1 MKRKVVSILSAHLLV
16 VATGLPVAAQSSDD
30 ESRFRQIVAEQVA
43 AWNVGD
49 AKGFSLRF
57 AEDGSFTNIRGT
69 VFYGHRAFEDR
80 HAEIFK
86 TIFKGSKLAMSVSK
100 VRFVRPDVAIV
111 DVSTE
116 LSGVQGTPPG
126 VKSTADG
133 KIRTRL
139 QEVFVRDKGEWSIAS
154 YHNVDVKEP

>member
-1 MKRKVVSILSAHLLV
+1 MKTKTVTIFSTCLLL
-16 VATGLPVAAQSSDD
+16 VATGLPVAAQSHDD
-30 ESRFRQIVAEQVA
+30 ESRIRQIVADQVA

-49 AKGFSLRF
+49 AKAFSLKF

-69 VFYGHRAFEDR
+69 VFYGHQAFEDR

-86 TIFKGSKLAMSVSK
+86 TVFKGSKLAMMVSK
-100 VRFVRPDVAIV
+100 IHFVRPDVVIV
-111 DVSTE
+111 DISTE
-116 LSGVQGTPPG
+116 LSELQGVPPG

-133 KIRTRL
+133 KLRTRL
-139 QEVFVRDKGEWSIAS
+139 QEVFVKDTGEWSIAS

>member
-1 MKRKVVSILSAHLLV
+1 MKIKAATILLAYLLL
-16 VATGLPVAAQSSDD
+16 VATGLPVAAQSRDD
-30 ESRFRQIVAEQVA
+30 ESRIREIVAEQVE

-49 AKGFSLRF
+49 AKAFSLRF

-80 HAEIFK
+80 HVEIFK
-86 TIFKGSKLAMSVSK
+86 TFFKGSKLAMSVSK
-100 VRFVRPDVAIV
+100 IRFVRPDVAIV

-116 LSGVQGTPPG
+116 LSDLQGMPPG
-126 VKSTADG
+126 VKGTTDG

-139 QEVFVRDKGEWSIAS
+139 QEVFVKDKGEWSIAS
-154 YHNVDVKEP
+154 YHNVDVKES

>member
-1 MKRKVVSILSAHLLV
+1 MKRKLVSILSAHLLII
-16 VATGLPVAAQSSDD
+16 ATGLPVAAQSSDD
-30 ESRFRQIVAEQVA
+30 ESRLRQIVAEEVA

-49 AKGFSLRF
+49 AKAFSQRF

-100 VRFVRPDVAIV
+100 IRFVRPAVAIV
-111 DVSTE
+111 DISTE
-116 LSGVQGTPPG
+116 LSGIQRTPPG
-126 VKSTADG
+126 VKSMADG

-139 QEVFVRDKGEWSIAS
+139 QEVFVKDKGEWSIVS
-154 YHNVDVKEP
+154 YHNVDLKEP